1 MDEFKTTNL
10 SSFFFFLFCVSSRG
24 SASVPQPGL
33 SASAELAALVALQR
47 DQQLQSEQLHQQAA
61 AFAAAS
67 ASYEQQLFFASL
79 AAAGAAAAA
88 GGAQAAAAAASP
100 GNRGLSPME
109 MDAIATVA
117 AAVRGMIS

>member
-1 MDEFKTTNL
+1 
-10 SSFFFFLFCVSSRG
+10 
-24 SASVPQPGL
+24 
-33 SASAELAALVALQR
+33 LQR
-47 DQQLQSEQLHQQAA
+47 DQQLQPGQLHQQAA

-79 AAAGAAAAA
+79 AAAGAAAA
-88 GGAQAAAAAASP
+88 GGAQAAAASP

-117 AAVRGMIS
+117 AASVATYGQLAVDLRPNKKSTAKLLNLRPKTNG